1 MADTNKNYSLLVE
14 FLDLAGISNATQRD
28 VAEIVQKGNSS
39 EELTMAADGSDLVS
53 GANGSIEN
61 NRLFKTIEN
70 GDGANESPLEGR
82 FIDDSGNETPL
93 FVKETA
99 PSPQNN
105 TNSTFKGSNLPLET
119 ELSADIGNFEAFI
132 AGYMVDSSLEDAY
145 LQDTE
150 AGAVLNLPTFRSDS
164 RFQNIDGR
172 GFSVVVIDTGADL
185 DHPFFGPD
193 LRNNTTGANA
203 PDGIADRIV
212 YQYDFADNDADASDV
227 NGHGSNVASI
237 VGGNFP
243 GGGALPSYQGMA
255 TGANLII
262 LKVFS
267 NTGSGSFANIERAL
281 QWTVNNATTYNIAS
295 VNMSLG
301 DGGNY
306 NTIQR
311 RYNIADEISTLASR
325 NVALVS
331 ASGNAF
337 FSFNSLQGVSYPA
350 ADPNAI
356 AVGAVYDG
364 DSGGWSYGAGASAFS
379 SAADQITPF
388 SQRSTTLST
397 VFAPGAPILGANQSG
412 GTNTLHGT
420 SQASPFVAGAVALA
434 QQLATQTLGRRLTVP
449 ELNTLFRTTGTTI
462 VDNYGDRDN
471 VNNTGASFSRLDVV
485 SLGNAILNMAPVITP
500 TISIAP
506 SRISQNEGNSGTLAY
521 SFTVN
526 LDRASNRTVSL
537 LYSTDDGTAT
547 VANNDYVDNDGTL
560 TFAPGETSKTVTVLV
575 NGDTVVENDE
585 SFFLRLNSATNA
597 TINATANQG
606 EGVILNEDIPLAS
619 ISPNRISQR
628 EGNSGTL
635 AYSFTV
641 NLDRAS
647 NRTVS
652 LLYST
657 DDGTATLA
665 NNDYVDNDGTLTFA
679 PGETSKTVT
688 VLVNGDTVVENDESF
703 FLRLNSA
710 TNATINA
717 TANQG
722 EGVILNEDIVPPAP
736 SGFNVTFNGNAQNYT
751 LQSLASY
758 DIQDIYSVTSIDN
771 NALTIAGNSWKRIDI
786 PAYTITA
793 NTVLEFEFRSTRQ
806 GEIHGIGLD
815 NDNIQNSNRLF
826 VLYGTEQRPLFSNIS
841 FRNYGN
847 NSGSG
852 TTNALWVPYRI
863 AFTSQMLRTFTNR
876 DLTTTMNSMFFSADD
891 DLLNP
896 ATATPQSLGNSQF
909 RNIRLYENLVP
920 TSNSDALVQSLGQ
933 GGIPDH
939 VLFGGSDNAGGA
951 FATSMDDSGWNFFQ
965 DTSRAI
971 VI

>member
-606 EGVILNEDIPLAS
+606 EGVILNEDI
-619 ISPNRISQR
+619 
-628 EGNSGTL
+628 
-635 AYSFTV
+635 
-641 NLDRAS
+641 
-647 NRTVS
+647 
-652 LLYST
+652 
-657 DDGTATLA
+657 
-665 NNDYVDNDGTLTFA
+665 
-679 PGETSKTVT
+679 
-688 VLVNGDTVVENDESF
+688 
-703 FLRLNSA
+703 
-710 TNATINA
+710 
-717 TANQG
+717 
-722 EGVILNEDIVPPAP
+722 VPPAP